1 MSAAAGGGA
10 AAAPTRRRRSNELAR
25 LIGSPGAGG
34 QTTRGSRARRNAA
47 GDEAQQALE
56 NDDEDTRT
64 RSRGLNPAMMQLA
77 SRGLLPG
84 QRGERWLAT
93 NGAEDDR
100 PTIRRKLRDVLDE
113 QPIASNRIMKL
124 KHVIDFIEEKCL
136 HHACTEQKM
145 TAQAADMLRPNTR
158 DVRY

>member
-93 NGAEDDR
+93 NGA
-100 PTIRRKLRDVLDE
+100 
-113 QPIASNRIMKL
+113 ASSQTQQS
-124 KHVIDFIEEKCL
+124 D
-136 HHACTEQKM
+136 
-145 TAQAADMLRPNTR
+145 
-158 DVRY
+158 